1 MNYEET
7 MLALCERDDR
17 VVVMTAENRSAI
29 RNLPPKIG
37 DRFLDVGI
45 CEQTMI
51 GMAAGLALRGRI
63 PVCHALAT
71 FLVLRAY
78 EFIRDDIGIPRLP
91 VKLVGSVP
99 GFLSEANGPTH
110 QAIEDVAVLRVIP
123 HMQILCPADDVE
135 LPQALA
141 AAVDSPDP
149 CYLRYCLRPAAVEHR
164 TPFRIGEAETL
175 AEGDDVTLL
184 VYGMLLREAAEARA
198 VLEQQGLSVGLV
210 NVRTPKPLD
219 EQTILRAASRSR
231 MLVTIEDHFQT
242 GGLYS
247 ALCELLV
254 GNGVGARVLPIALH
268 EKWFVPAM
276 LKDVLEIEGFT
287 GPALARRIAARL
299 AESRS

>member
-7 MLALCERDDR
+7 MLSLCQRDDR

-37 DRFLDVGI
+37 NRFVDVGI

-71 FLVLRAY
+71 FLVFRAY
-78 EFIRDDIGIPRLP
+78 EFIRDDVGIPRLP

-110 QAIEDVAVLRVIP
+110 QAIEDIALMRVIP

-135 LPQALA
+135 LPQARA
-141 AAVDSPDP
+141 
-149 CYLRYCLRPAAVEHR
+149 AAVEHK
-164 TPFRIGEAETL
+164 TPFRIGAAETF

-198 VLEQQGLSVGLV
+198 LLVKQGLSVGLV

-219 EQTILRAASRSR
+219 ENAVLRAAARSN

-242 GGLYS
+242 GGLYT
-247 ALCELLV
+247 AVAELLV
-254 GNGVGARVLPIALH
+254 SNGVGCQVLPLALH

-276 LKDVLEIEGFT
+276 LADVLEVEGFT
-287 GPALARRIAARL
+287 GEHIAHQVSIRV
-299 AESRS
+299 ERSSRG